1 MLSKDK
7 INKLLA
13 LIDNNDNI
21 NEQNASKLVLFNT
34 FREHYENGGVQRLS
48 RTEESYKREINS
60 LTDRVI
66 KYMDY
71 HSHYGLSIS
80 RIKKLKKM
88 YFNEIDVFKKRIYI
102 ANILRNGHWYDGDK
116 GQYVGLMTRVIR
128 LTNSCESI
136 YLDKIFDKI
145 MFLVDRLHK
154 TDKHDMYWLKTACD
168 EIDKKGNTGMVDK
181 VESLL
186 LKGTLF
192 GSRAWGCSTS
202 NSDWDY
208 LVTNRLL
215 YTILDVIKKY
225 DESLITYTGSGTSY
239 DGTTKLFNTY
249 SVEFA
254 IKEKTI
260 NLVSYDDIEYTLIVM
275 CNNDM
280 LRAIKTPNFSEA
292 IKDKQKRYRIF
303 EELVILRF
311 GSSNGNIN
319 KNKH

>member
-1 MLSKDK
+1 
-7 INKLLA
+7 
-13 LIDNNDNI
+13 
-21 NEQNASKLVLFNT
+21 
-34 FREHYENGGVQRLS
+34 
-48 RTEESYKREINS
+48 
-60 LTDRVI
+60 
-66 KYMDY
+66 MDY

-128 LTNSCESI
+128 LTNSCEPI

-154 TDKHDMYWLKTACD
+154 PDKHDMYWLKTACD
-168 EIDKKGNTGMVDK
+168 EIDKKGNT
-181 VESLL
+181 
-186 LKGTLF
+186 

-215 YTILDVIKKY
+215 YKILDVIKKY

-249 SVEFA
+249 SVEFI
-254 IKEKTI
+254 IKGKTI
-260 NLVSYDDIEYTLIVM
+260 NLVSYDDMEYNIMVV

-280 LRAIKTPNFSEA
+280 LRAIKTPNFNEA
-292 IKDKQKRYRIF
+292 IKDKQKRHRIF
-303 EELVILRF
+303 EELIKLRF